1 MHANKEICF
10 LFSSLEQNVSK
21 MHHFRTKF
29 YVHGLTSSVIKFIP
43 GVTAVSIWMFIIASG
58 DRRTKTINLLI
69 EFRTMVRL
77 YNARKVPGN
86 GPTSAANGSV
96 QANRLKL

>member
-1 MHANKEICF
+1 M
-10 LFSSLEQNVSK
+10 
-21 MHHFRTKF
+21 
-29 YVHGLTSSVIKFIP
+29 FIP
-43 GVTAVSIWMFIIASG
+43 GVTAVISIWMFIIVSG

-77 YNARKVPGN
+77 YNARKVPAN
-86 GPTSAANGSV
+86 GPTSTANGNV